1 MLNENGKTLAGVLH
15 EVKDELKDF
24 LDTRLQMLMGEMKQ
38 KFSVWRLALPMFLVA
53 GLVLL
58 LGLLL
63 LSVALVAAIAVAIG
77 WGWAFLVVGA
87 FYCIIAGGIAL
98 LVYSEIKA
106 EGVAPERTLRVL
118 KQDKIWLQN
127 EARTQL

>member
-1 MLNENGKTLAGVLH
+1 MVNGNGKSLAAVIY

-38 KFSVWRLALPMFLVA
+38 KLSVWRIALPGFIMAAVIGFL
-53 GLVLL
+53 GFVLL
-58 LGLLL
+58 
-63 LSVALVAAIAVAIG
+63 SFALVAAIANAIG
-77 WGWAFLVVGA
+77 WGWSALVVGA
-87 FYCIIAGGIAL
+87 FYSITAGGIGFLA
-98 LVYSEIKA
+98 YREIQA

-118 KQDKIWLQN
+118 KQDKMWLEN